1 MHAEHK
7 GEPAPGGPAQAP
19 CSFCLPL
26 APLHCC
32 PQGGSAWTPAPA
44 SRKTDAC
51 CTSCSITLTMQL
63 IITSS
68 AISLDV
74 KRNSARLFLIN
85 MALT

>member
-26 APLHCC
+26 APLHCRD
-32 PQGGSAWTPAPA
+32 SAWTPAPA
-44 SRKTDAC
+44 SRTTDVC
-51 CTSCSITLTMQL
+51 HTSCSITLTMQL
-63 IITSS
+63 IITSL
-68 AISLDV
+68 AISSDV
-74 KRNSARLFLIN
+74 KRNSARLLLIN